1 MEETAQR
8 LRQAADNCVKAY
20 ETWTASRKNLA
31 AREALQDAVHELRR
45 VSARL
50 EIEVAASERDE
61 MTQRQIPIP
70 PHRSARRRPGEGGD
84 LPDFITSDSAAT
96 SGGGDD
102 DSIGNAVPDS
112 SSGEQGYR
120 PQRSG
125 QQQGRSGG
133 GGFQRRPMRS
143 RPQSSEGNE

>member
-8 LRQAADNCVKAY
+8 LRNAADSCIKAY
-20 ETWTASRKNLA
+20 EQWSSGRKNLE
-31 AREALQDAVHELRR
+31 AREALQEAVHELRR
-45 VSARL
+45 VNARL

-84 LPDFITSDSAAT
+84 LPDFITSEANGNVGDEDSV
-96 SGGGDD
+96 
-102 DSIGNAVPDS
+102 GNAQPDTN
-112 SSGEQGYR
+112 EQPR
-120 PQRSG
+120 APR
-125 QQQGRSGG
+125 QQQGGGRS

-143 RPQSSEGNE
+143 RPANNEGGNE